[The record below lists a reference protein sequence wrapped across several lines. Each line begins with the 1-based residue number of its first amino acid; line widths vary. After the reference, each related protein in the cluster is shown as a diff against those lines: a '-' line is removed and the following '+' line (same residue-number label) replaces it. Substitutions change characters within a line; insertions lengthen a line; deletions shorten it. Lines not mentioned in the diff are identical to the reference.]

1 MISAQREEIAKLEK
15 ILSELRLSADKAL
28 KVCNFTKYRYMNL
41 LIKMKIG
48 HCFNL
53 FINDAFFSYLLYT

>member
-28 KVCNFTKYRYMNL
+28 KVCNFTKYMNL